1 MATNRLGFNPPKINI
16 SSKRRTGGQRNK
28 LQDLMSR
35 SQAGN
40 QAMEQRPTGEGGVI
54 TKFRDPF
61 SNVEVETPESVK
73 FRKYSV
79 DEVRQLGTSE
89 AITRH
94 KDFLT
99 NLLDK
104 DPNSFAKSF
113 GKANVNIPLL
123 TGRRKGNVL
132 GVPTTLGDEDAT
144 NIQRTLEDI
153 TDRIIRLRSGAQINV
168 QEEERLRSILPSFKD
183 LTIPVGKTGESY
195 PTIRK
200 SLNDIDLELRD
211 IRQRAL
217 QGGWYD
223 ADAWH
228 ESGPIIPGSTA
239 MSSSTNMDAK
249 TRFLKRKGLI

>member
-1 MATNRLGFNPPKINI
+1 MPLGFKPPKINI

-40 QAMEQRPTGEGGVI
+40 QALGQRPTGEGGVI

-61 SNVEVETPESVK
+61 SNVEIETPESVK

-79 DEVRQLGTSE
+79 DELRQLGTSE

-94 KDFLT
+94 KEFLT

-104 DPNSFAKSF
+104 DPVAFSKSF
-113 GKANVNIPLL
+113 GKANVNVPML

-132 GVPTTLGDEDAT
+132 GIPTTLGDEDAT
-144 NIQRTLEDI
+144 YIQRILEDM

-183 LTIPVGKTGESY
+183 LFIQVGKTGESY

-200 SLNDIDLELRD
+200 ALNDIELELRD
-211 IRQRAL
+211 TKQRVL
-217 QGGWYD
+217 EGGWYD

-228 ESGPIIPGSTA
+228 ERGPIIPGSTA
-239 MSSSTNMDAK
+239 MKSDAMDAK
-249 TRFLKRKGLI
+249 TKFLKRKGLI